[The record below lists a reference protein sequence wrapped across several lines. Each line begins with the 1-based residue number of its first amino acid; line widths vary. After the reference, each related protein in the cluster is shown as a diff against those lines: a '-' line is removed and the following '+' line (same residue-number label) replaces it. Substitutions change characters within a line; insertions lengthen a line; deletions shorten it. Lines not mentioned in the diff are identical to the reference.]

1 MGTRSFWEGVDVVGS
16 SLSCLII
23 TRLPFAVPDDPILTA
38 RSETFEDPF
47 NQYYLPETILRF
59 RQGFGRLIRSKED
72 FGVVAVLDKRLITK
86 TYGKAILRSLP
97 PCTARMGPIETL
109 PVLARRWLDPER
121 FSTDR
126 AGRQ

>member
-1 MGTRSFWEGVDVVGS
+1 MGE

-23 TRLPFAVPDDPILTA
+23 ARLPFAVPDDPILAA

-86 TYGKAILRSLP
+86 AYGKTILRSLP
-97 PCTARMGPIETL
+97 ACTARMGPIETL
-109 PVLARRWLDPER
+109 PVLAQRWFDPER
-121 FSTDR
+121 FSADR
-126 AGRQ
+126 TER